1 MANQFGFVSEDT
13 YAEKMDTQNMF
24 LAAILDAQ
32 GGAVKPTSW
41 AQVQTLVRA
50 GLAGKVFSVADQ
62 MTCQRGTKTLTWDV
76 IGIDHDTPA
85 DKQFDHALTLQLH
98 DCLQTLQYDRE
109 EAFFFAENGL
119 AAGTYH
125 VTFGINWGSNVVSGK
140 SYQFTLTKAVPAGGQ
155 LVGFYRAPDTAPST
169 WNVAS
174 YENSTSTTAI
184 ETVAVTEGTGGTA
197 LINSWTAAISGNVN
211 SLHRAA
217 YGSNNWVESA
227 ARQFLNSDKD
237 AGSVWKPQTKW
248 DRPPS
253 WAANTAGFLKDMDA
267 DFLAVIGKTVK
278 VTTQNTVCEDGSAMT
293 TEDKFFFLS
302 RSEVFCGGE
311 RSQVDEGAPYA
322 YYSDYSDYTSPNT
335 GADSN
340 RVKYLNG
347 SAQWWWLRTPY
358 AGIGYYVRGVNTAG
372 NLNFNGA
379 YNSHGVAPA
388 CNVI

>member
-32 GGAVKPTSW
+32 GGSVKPTSW
-41 AQVQTLVRA
+41 QQVQTLNRA
-50 GLAGKVFSVADQ
+50 GLGSKIFAVGDQ
-62 MTCQRGTKTLTWDV
+62 MTCERSGKTLAWDV

-85 DKQFDHALTLQLH
+85 DSQFNHTITLQLH

-109 EAFFFAENGL
+109 EAFYYCETEL
-119 AAGTYH
+119 VAGTYN
-125 VTFGINWGSNVVSGK
+125 VTFGISWGTNVVSGK

-169 WNVAS
+169 WTVAS
-174 YENSTSTTAI
+174 YESSKSTTAL
-184 ETVAVTEGTGGTA
+184 ETVAVSEGTGGTS
-197 LINSWTAAISGNVN
+197 LCNSWTAAINGNVN

-227 ARQFLNSDKD
+227 ARQYLNSDAA
-237 AGSVWKPQTKW
+237 AGSVWTPQTKW

-253 WAANTAGFLKDMDA
+253 WVTTQAGFMNGLDA
-267 DFLAVIGKTVK
+267 DFLAVIGETEK
-278 VTTQNTVCEDGSAMT
+278 VTTQNTVCEDGNAQT
-293 TEDKFFFLS
+293 TKDKFFFLS
-302 RSEVFCGGE
+302 RPEVFCGVE
-311 RSQVDEGAPYA
+311 RSQVDEGSPYP

-335 GADSN
+335 GADKN
-340 RVKYLNG
+340 RIKYLNG
-347 SAQWWWLRTPY
+347 SAQWWWLRTPN
-358 AGIGYYVRGVNTAG
+358 AGSGYGVRSVYTTGG
-372 NLNFNGA
+372 LSGNGA
-379 YNSHGVAPA
+379 NFSSGVAPA